1 MYVDL
6 LNIYEKIYQSY
17 ISFLLI
23 MYLKGIVYKDNQ
35 PYSEDKMKLPFFK
48 KKRMKTNKQYELEN
62 IPDHVAIIMD
72 GNGRWAKKRGL
83 PRIAGHKEGMDVV
96 KEIVIAASN
105 LNVEILTLYAFSTEN
120 WKRPKAEVDFLM
132 KLPKEFLHIYLP
144 EMIENNVRI
153 ETIGEF
159 DALPAHTKEA
169 IQYAKDKTRNNDGL
183 LLNFAL
189 NYGSRFEI
197 MRAVKQMMTDVDG
210 SKLSI
215 DTIDEQTLS
224 EYLYTTGLTDPDLL
238 IRTSGEQRLSNFLL
252 WQLAYSEFWFTD
264 VLWPDFNEE
273 IFQKA
278 LHDYQQRKRR
288 YGGI

>member
-1 MYVDL
+1 MSL
-6 LNIYEKIYQSY
+6 
-17 ISFLLI
+17 
-23 MYLKGIVYKDNQ
+23 
-35 PYSEDKMKLPFFK
+35 KLPFLK
-48 KKRMKTNKQYELEN
+48 NKQLDTDDQCSLEEEN
-62 IPDHVAIIMD
+62 IPKHVAIIMD

-96 KEIVIAASN
+96 KEIVKAARKYK
-105 LNVEILTLYAFSTEN
+105 VEILTLYAFSTEN
-120 WKRPKAEVDFLM
+120 WKRPKTEVDYIM

-144 EMIENNVRI
+144 ELMENNVRI
-153 ETIGEF
+153 DTIGNF
-159 DALPAHTKEA
+159 DGLPDHTKEA
-169 IQYAKDKTRNNDGL
+169 IQYAKEKTRNNNGL

-197 MRAVKQMMTDVDG
+197 MRAIKEIMTDIDG
-210 SKLSI
+210 RKLSI
-215 DTIDEQTLS
+215 DALDEKIFS

-252 WQLAYSEFWFTD
+252 WQVAYSEFWFTD

-273 IFQKA
+273 IFRKA